1 MSAGNDPGPIS
12 LSALAEAGAVA
23 RSQAR
28 LAAVQA
34 LYQMDLAATDLTDV
48 ITEFAGHRFGS
59 DAEDPTVREA
69 DLELFSEIVKGVVAR
84 QRDIDPPLDSHLA
97 AGWRLHRIDAIVRAV
112 LRSATYELIARPS
125 VPARAVIN
133 EYVEIAKAFFEGD
146 EPRVVN
152 AVLDKVARQTRP
164 NEFAGRQKP

>member
-1 MSAGNDPGPIS
+1 MSVA
-12 LSALAEAGAVA
+12 ALAEAGAIA

-34 LYQMDLAATDLTDV
+34 LYQMDLAATDITDV
-48 ITEFAGHRFGS
+48 ITEFAGHRFGVE
-59 DAEDPTVREA
+59 AEDPTVREA
-69 DLELFSEIVKGVVAR
+69 DLELFTEIVKGVVSR

-112 LRSATYELIARPS
+112 LRSATYELLARPG

-133 EYVEIAKAFFEGD
+133 EYVEIAKAFFETD

-164 NEFAGRQKP
+164 AEFAGRQKT